1 MANFDESKHPR
12 DDDGKF
18 TDGNGSQWTTSKRD
32 YSNVQG
38 GVAQRVFDEAKQLGI
53 DTKGIDNLDVI
64 KAKVEEKKRLQS
76 DGGSGKIKQKNGFI
90 DIQLFAPG
98 IDKQSPKEL
107 EKTIKSTE
115 KKIAEH
121 KDKIQNPRKHCS
133 DWDEIS
139 QIKKEGRIRFW
150 EKEIQNQTQQLEQ
163 ANKLL
168 QEKRDGKQ

>member
-18 TDGNGSQWTTSKRD
+18 TDGNGSRWTTSKRD

-38 GVAQRVFDEAKQLGI
+38 
-53 DTKGIDNLDVI
+53 
-64 KAKVEEKKRLQS
+64 EEKKRLQS
-76 DGGSGKIKQKNGFI
+76 NGESGKIKQRNGFI

-98 IDKQSPKEL
+98 IDKQSSKEL

-121 KDKIQNPRKHCS
+121 KDKIQNPRKYCS

>member
-12 DDDGKF
+12 DGGGKF
-18 TDGNGSQWTTSKRD
+18 TDGNGGEAKR
-32 YSNVQG
+32 VFEE
-38 GVAQRVFDEAKQLGI
+38 AQRLGI
-53 DTKGIDNLDVI
+53 DTKGIDNLDVV

-76 DGGSGKIKQKNGFI
+76 DGESGKIKQRNGFI

-98 IDKQSPKEL
+98 IEKQSPKEL

-150 EKEIQNQTQQLEQ
+150 EKEIQNQAQQLEH